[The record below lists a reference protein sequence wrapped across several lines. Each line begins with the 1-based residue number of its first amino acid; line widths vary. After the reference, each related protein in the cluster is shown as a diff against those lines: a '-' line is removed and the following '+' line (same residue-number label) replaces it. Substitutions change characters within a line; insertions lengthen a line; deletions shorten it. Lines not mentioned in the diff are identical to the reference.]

1 MNWQKNYLWTFIS
14 CKDSV
19 DKWHEIFMK
28 NYLWKIIYEKKLC
41 TGVLRIYEIS
51 KNKFFQR
58 QESAEKFLYFP
69 YNVSED
75 IKLYLEEFI
84 RVQSLFQC

>member
-1 MNWQKNYLWTFIS
+1 
-14 CKDSV
+14 
-19 DKWHEIFMK
+19 MK

-41 TGVLRIYEIS
+41 SGVLRIYEIS

-84 RVQSLFQC
+84 RIQSRFQC